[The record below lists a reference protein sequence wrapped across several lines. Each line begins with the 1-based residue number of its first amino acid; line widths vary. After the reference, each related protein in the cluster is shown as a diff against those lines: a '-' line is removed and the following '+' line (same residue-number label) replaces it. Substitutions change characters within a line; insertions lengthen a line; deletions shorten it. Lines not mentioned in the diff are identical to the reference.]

1 MISEMRWRWRIQEEY
16 IGILAGLEAACVRR
30 KVKGSRAVQGEG
42 GERFFYGH
50 AHIEHGKRKDKGDGL
65 AIAGARI

>member
-1 MISEMRWRWRIQEEY
+1 
-16 IGILAGLEAACVRR
+16 VRR

-42 GERFFYGH
+42 GEGFFYGH

>member
-1 MISEMRWRWRIQEEY
+1 MISEMRWRRRIQEKY

-42 GERFFYGH
+42 GRSQDLGRWPAQPRSRH
-50 AHIEHGKRKDKGDGL
+50 R
-65 AIAGARI
+65 